1 MGQGDGRP
9 LNTSELLEYDWSL
22 FIVMM
27 GLVSLGLVMIFSSS
41 AIPAYQLVSSIS
53 YFFHRQ
59 IVWSLVGMGVC
70 FAAMTVSFDTIKRLT
85 PLFYAIVAVLLVAV
99 LVPFIGREAGGARRW
114 IDLGIVGFQPSEL
127 AKIALILCAARYLT
141 MGERK
146 EQNIVRDITIVGGM
160 TLLYA
165 VPVALEP
172 DVGTAFQMFIIGLT
186 MLFLA
191 GFPYHYIIFSFVL
204 AMPLGAVTVFAS
216 GYRRDRVIAY
226 LNPWGDPL
234 DKGYHAIQSLK
245 ALGAGGLSG
254 RGLGESLQKM
264 GYLPEPYTDSIV
276 AVMGEELGFIGVLF
290 LIGLIGYLVVKG
302 ITVSLRATDPFQ
314 RLVGVGLSALIAMQ
328 AAINF
333 SVVSGLIPTTGVSM
347 PFISYGGSSLV
358 LNMGAVGLLM
368 NISRETNT

>member
-9 LNTSELLEYDWSL
+9 LNTSALLKYDWSL
-22 FIVMM
+22 FITMM
-27 GLVSLGLVMIFSSS
+27 ALVSLGLVMIFSSS
-41 AIPAYQLVSSIS
+41 AISAYQLVSSIS
-53 YFFHRQ
+53 YFFQRQ

-70 FAAMTVSFDTIKRLT
+70 FTAMTVSFDTIKKLT
-85 PLFYAIVAVLLVAV
+85 PLFYVVVAVLLVAV

-114 IDLGIVGFQPSEL
+114 IDLGIVGFQPSSL
-127 AKIALILCAARYLT
+127 AKVALILTTSLYLT
-141 MGERK
+141 SGERK
-146 EQNIVRDITIVGGM
+146 EQNVVRDITVVGGL

-165 VPVALEP
+165 ILVALEP
-172 DVGTAFQMFIIGLT
+172 DVGTAFQMFLIGMT

-191 GFPYHYIIFSFVL
+191 GFPYHYILFSFVL
-204 AMPLGAVTVFAS
+204 AMPLGALTVFTS

-226 LNPWGDPL
+226 LDPWGDPL
-234 DKGYHAIQSLK
+234 DKGYHAIQSMK
-245 ALGAGGLSG
+245 ALGAGGLTG

-264 GYLPEPYTDSIV
+264 GYLPEPYTDTIV
-276 AVMGEELGFIGVLF
+276 AVMGEELGFLGVLF

-302 ITVSLRATDPFQ
+302 ITVSLRVTDPFQ

-328 AAINF
+328 AAINL

-358 LNMGAVGLLM
+358 LNMGIVGLLM
-368 NISRETNT
+368 NISREADS